1 MALWP
6 ACRAAGWL
14 AERESGIS
22 PHGTASACALLHALT
37 AVRSSLMDVP
47 APTCSAHAPC
57 FCCTRQVVHGYV
69 LLTSSSHGLFSQPVV
84 SVLPSLPRRTGRSPS
99 TSCVRST
106 PSPVSTCNAP

>member
-22 PHGTASACALLHALT
+22 PHGTAS
-37 AVRSSLMDVP
+37 VRSSLMDVP